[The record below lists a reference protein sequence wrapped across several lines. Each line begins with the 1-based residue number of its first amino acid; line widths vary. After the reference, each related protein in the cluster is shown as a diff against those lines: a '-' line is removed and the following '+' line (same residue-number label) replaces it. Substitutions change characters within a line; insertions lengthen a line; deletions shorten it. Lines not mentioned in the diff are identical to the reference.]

1 MDEFVAHGATGPAA
15 SKHRLIPI
23 QALLADCA
31 VSRLDR
37 KQHRLPITTS
47 FPNTHGRSIASP
59 PPQKQE
65 EVCLTSQS
73 QRPSLPERPS
83 RTQQSGICAQ
93 PSVLEEHAVCRSGV
107 PSPAVARDRSVS
119 VSSSLPSRLSLVASP
134 LLRHVANG

>member
-31 VSRLDR
+31 ISRLDR

-47 FPNTHGRSIASP
+47 FPDTHGRSIASP

-65 EVCLTSQS
+65 EVGPAGPASKTPGATLSGLSQAEYAHS
-73 QRPSLPERPS
+73 PAFS
-83 RTQQSGICAQ
+83 RSMLYA
-93 PSVLEEHAVCRSGV
+93 VLEFLHLRSL
-107 PSPAVARDRSVS
+107 AT
-119 VSSSLPSRLSLVASP
+119 
-134 LLRHVANG
+134 